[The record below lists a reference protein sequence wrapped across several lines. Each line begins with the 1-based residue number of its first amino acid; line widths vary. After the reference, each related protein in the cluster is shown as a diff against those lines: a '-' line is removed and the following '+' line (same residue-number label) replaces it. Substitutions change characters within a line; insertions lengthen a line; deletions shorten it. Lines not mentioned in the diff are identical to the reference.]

1 MDDSPATSPRADVAA
16 VLPAYRCEESVGR
29 VVEGLL
35 RHLER
40 VLVVDDGS
48 DDETGRVALESGA
61 RVEYLSE
68 NRGKGFAL
76 RRGIWLALGLEPR
89 PEAVLLL
96 DADGQHDPADVPR
109 FLSRWDVEGP
119 DLIIGA
125 RLSDPGNIPPAR
137 YWTNYIGSRV
147 LSWMTGRTLQDSQ
160 SGYRLLS
167 ARLLEAIPLESDGYA
182 IESEMLIKAA
192 HRGARIAH
200 VPIRTIYE
208 EEVSH
213 YQPLKDTLRISWW
226 SVYYKAFDEP

>member
-1 MDDSPATSPRADVAA
+1 
-16 VLPAYRCEESVGR
+16 
-29 VVEGLL
+29 
-35 RHLER
+35 
-40 VLVVDDGS
+40 
-48 DDETGRVALESGA
+48 
-61 RVEYLSE
+61 
-68 NRGKGFAL
+68 
-76 RRGIWLALGLEPR
+76 
-89 PEAVLLL
+89 
-96 DADGQHDPADVPR
+96 
-109 FLSRWDVEGP
+109 
-119 DLIIGA
+119 
-125 RLSDPGNIPPAR
+125 
-137 YWTNYIGSRV
+137 
-147 LSWMTGRTLQDSQ
+147 MTGRTLQDSQ